1 MEHFWEI
8 FWIFIGG
15 IASGLGTFV
24 LASVTSKWKA
34 SKEDQQFH
42 INESILI
49 EIVRCAIHTTNQRYV
64 DDLKKTKNF
73 NDEAKKVAYKMT
85 FNLVKE
91 QLTPSLIKH
100 INTYYGN
107 LDERI
112 KTVIETTI
120 AENKTNNLFSNNLED

>member
-8 FWIFIGG
+8 FWTVIGA
-15 IASGLGTFV
+15 IASGLGTLLVSFI
-24 LASVTSKWKA
+24 TSKIKV
-34 SKEDQQFH
+34 SKESQQYY
-42 INESILI
+42 INDSILDK
-49 EIVRCAIHTTNQRYV
+49 IVRCAINTTNQRYV
-64 DDLKKTKNF
+64 DDLKKTKSF
-73 NDEAKKVAYKMT
+73 DDEAKKIAYKMT

-91 QLTPSLIKH
+91 QLTPNLIKH

-120 AENKTNNLFSNNLED
+120 AENKTNNLFSNNSED